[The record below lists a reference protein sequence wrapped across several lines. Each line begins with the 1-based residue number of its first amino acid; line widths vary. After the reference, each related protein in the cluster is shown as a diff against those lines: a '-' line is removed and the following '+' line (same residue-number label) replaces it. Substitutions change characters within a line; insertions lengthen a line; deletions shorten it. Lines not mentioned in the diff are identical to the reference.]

1 MLSLCKPKKWCF
13 QWKKEKENVSSLAL
27 ILRFKKTMI
36 EQGKMNIWAALF
48 DYTRLGNRRNDDG
61 ELCVQTVWVIL
72 KMWEFSWV
80 KFLKIF
86 INYFLYLKFSIVI
99 FYVILVIFGGS
110 QLIMIF
116 WKFKLFDCVVWYGK
130 NAHSPKQMIIRTTT
144 CL

>member
-1 MLSLCKPKKWCF
+1 
-13 QWKKEKENVSSLAL
+13 
-27 ILRFKKTMI
+27 MI

-99 FYVILVIFGGS
+99 FYVILVIFGGA

-116 WKFKLFDCVVWYGK
+116 LKFKLFYCVVWYGK